1 MSRSTITQ
9 SKFNAVKI
17 MLNAGTPTKEI
28 MEYLEVTDKVVTRC
42 RKCETYEEY
51 REMASAN
58 AYMMKKRAEEKAAA
72 EKAAAE
78 EQKKQEQPQQIVQV
92 VEHRQSVQIQA
103 TEYMMRELKQTNEY
117 LRIISNKMAAIIDD
131 LYGTGVKK

>member
-1 MSRSTITQ
+1 MSRSTLSP
-9 SKFNAVKI
+9 SKFKAVKI

-28 MEYLEVTDKVVTRC
+28 MEYLEVTDKVVTKC

-51 REMASAN
+51 KQLVSAN
-58 AYMMKKRAEEKAAA
+58 TYMMKKRAEEKAAA

-78 EQKKQEQPQQIVQV
+78 EQKPQQIVQV

-103 TEYMMRELKQTNEY
+103 TEYMMRELKQMNEY

-131 LYGTGVKK
+131 LYGTGGQK